1 MSRVGKS
8 AFVSSSQSAER
19 LDVLDGLR
27 GLAIALV
34 VWYHA
39 WLVSGQGIT
48 GLNFVAEAGFLG
60 VDLFFFISGFCIY
73 FPYARAQ
80 REGRAGPTVQRFF
93 TRRAVKILPSYLL
106 ALAVFAIVYHAR
118 FASPAEAAVQIASH
132 LAFVHT
138 LSPLTFGAISG
149 PLWTIG
155 VEVQFYLLFPLICP
169 LFRKSPI
176 VAYGAL
182 VGFAETYRVVVG
194 QAGLGSTFLYINQLP
209 AYLDVFGS
217 GMFAAYILT
226 TVGRP
231 ATATSRRLYT
241 LGSLAAFALALA
253 GLAEVA
259 AISRNTDINAA
270 YDWVNALRI
279 AIGPLCIALALSTSF
294 AVRRWRAI
302 LTTRAFIFLSM
313 ISYNLYLW
321 NLEIA
326 VWYRQAGFSAS
337 ATFVL
342 GIATALCLATAITY
356 AIERPILEANLAG
369 LWATLRARLGAP
381 LPGVRDGAS
390 DGRTAAWAPISLRS
404 GALPQRD
411 SGR

>member
-1 MSRVGKS
+1 MLLTGNTGKVPAS
-8 AFVSSSQSAER
+8 HSGER

-39 WLVSGQGIT
+39 WLVSGQGVA
-48 GLNFVAEAGFLG
+48 GLNFMAEAGFLG
-60 VDLFFFISGFCIY
+60 VDLFFFISGFCIFY
-73 FPYARAQ
+73 PYARAKQ
-80 REGRAGPTVQRFF
+80 EGRPSPTTRRFF
-93 TRRAVKILPSYLL
+93 MRRAVKILPSYLL
-106 ALAVFAIVYHAR
+106 ALTVYAIVYHAR

-132 LAFVHT
+132 LTFLHT

-176 VAYGAL
+176 LAYGAL
-182 VGFAETYRVVVG
+182 IAFAETYRLIVG
-194 QAGLGSTFLYINQLP
+194 AAGLGSSFLFINQLP

-217 GMFAAYILT
+217 GMFAAYAFITL
-226 TVGRP
+226 GRP
-231 ATATSRRLYT
+231 ATETTRRLYT
-241 LGSLAAFALALA
+241 LGSLTAFALAIG

-259 AISRNTDINAA
+259 AISRQTDINAA
-270 YDWVNALRI
+270 YDWVNAARV
-279 AIGPLCIALALSTSF
+279 AVGPLCIALALSSSF
-294 AVRRWRAI
+294 AVARWRSVLA
-302 LTTRAFIFLSM
+302 TRAITFLSL

-326 VWYRQAGFSAS
+326 VWYHQAGLPPV

-342 GIATALCLATAITY
+342 GIATAVLLSTAITY
-356 AIERPILEANLAG
+356 AVERPILEANVGA
-369 LWATLRARLGAP
+369 LWAALQNRLRGP
-381 LPGVRDGAS
+381 LPAVANGSRKNPTSA
-390 DGRTAAWAPISLRS
+390 
-404 GALPQRD
+404 
-411 SGR
+411 